1 MTNNRFNAQ
10 ELCSRK
16 LWELV
21 KSDPGQQREINE
33 AELKEAI
40 HELAE
45 RRHYLTELTEIGI
58 LGTSN

>member
-1 MTNNRFNAQ
+1 MTINTFNAQ

-21 KSDPGQQREINE
+21 NSNPEQIRSINE
-33 AELKEAI
+33 AEMRQAI

-45 RRHYLTELTEIGI
+45 RRHYLTELID
-58 LGTSN
+58 LGKLNR

>member
-1 MTNNRFNAQ
+1 MTTNRFNAQ

-21 KSDPGQQREINE
+21 KTKPGQQQAINE
-33 AELKEAI
+33 AELNEAI

-45 RRHYLTELTEIGI
+45 RRHYLAELTEIGI
-58 LGTSN
+58 LGGSN

>member
-1 MTNNRFNAQ
+1 MTINTFNAQ

-21 KSDPGQQREINE
+21 NDNPEQAYSINE
-33 AELKEAI
+33 AEMREAI

-45 RRHYLTELTEIGI
+45 RRHYLTELID
-58 LGTSN
+58 LGKLSR

>member
-1 MTNNRFNAQ
+1 MTINTFNAQ

-21 KSDPGQQREINE
+21 NLNPEQTQSINE
-33 AELKEAI
+33 AEMRQAI

-45 RRHYLTELTEIGI
+45 RRHYLTELID
-58 LGTSN
+58 LDKLNR